1 MQCVQQRRAGGDD
14 PIRGEL
20 MLYLSPH
27 VIWAGVVV
35 FAILQLRAMVQQFIP
50 VAVASTQGVTELP
63 EDLVALAMN
72 EKESWAQEEV
82 VRAMRERYDILKDW
96 NLVRTAFGVAR
107 RV

>member
-1 MQCVQQRRAGGDD
+1 
-14 PIRGEL
+14 
-20 MLYLSPH
+20 MLSFLPH
-27 VIWAGVVV
+27 VVWAGVAIFV
-35 FAILQLRAMVQQFIP
+35 ILQIRAMVQQFVP
-50 VAVASTQGVTELP
+50 VAAAATQGVVELP

-82 VRAMRERYDILKDW
+82 VRAMRERYDTLKDW

>member
-1 MQCVQQRRAGGDD
+1 MQCVYQWCAGGDD
-14 PIRGEL
+14 PIYGEL
-20 MLYLSPH
+20 MLSFLPH
-27 VIWAGVVV
+27 VVWAGVAI
-35 FAILQLRAMVQQFIP
+35 FAILQIRAMVQQFVP
-50 VAVASTQGVTELP
+50 VAAAATQGVVELP

-82 VRAMRERYDILKDW
+82 VRAMRERYDTLKDW

>member
-1 MQCVQQRRAGGDD
+1 MQCIYQRRAGGDD
-14 PIRGEL
+14 PIYGEL
-20 MLYLSPH
+20 MLSFLPH
-27 VIWAGVVV
+27 VVWAGVAI
-35 FAILQLRAMVQQFIP
+35 FAILQIRAMVQQFVP
-50 VAVASTQGVTELP
+50 VTAAATQGMVELP

-82 VRAMRERYDILKDW
+82 VRAMRERYDTLKDW